1 MVGRRTAHLPWGA
14 TSRRRTS
21 LRTEMALK
29 FVLGLGGVVFLAAC
43 SSAANELIRSSAIG
57 AVTLF
62 WMAWSLSASLL
73 ALLLLKAPR

>member
-1 MVGRRTAHLPWGA
+1 MVGRRTAHLPWE
-14 TSRRRTS
+14 TTLQQRRSVRTDI
-21 LRTEMALK
+21 ALK
-29 FVLGLGGVVFLAAC
+29 LVLGLGGVVFLAAC
-43 SSAANELIRSSAIG
+43 SSAANELMRSSAIG